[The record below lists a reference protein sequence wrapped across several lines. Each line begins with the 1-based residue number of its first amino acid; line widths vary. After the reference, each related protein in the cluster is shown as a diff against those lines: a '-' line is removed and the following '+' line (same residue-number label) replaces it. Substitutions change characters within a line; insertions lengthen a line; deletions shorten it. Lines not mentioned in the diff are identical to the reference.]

1 MGRTTSKT
9 ITSKLEMK
17 MNTVKR
23 ANKNREKRMKKR
35 QLNKLSEAMKSNNVL
50 SNAR

>member
-17 MNTVKR
+17 THWKER
-23 ANKNREKRMKKR
+23 KSEIEKRKEKAVEH
-35 QLNKLSEAMKSNNVL
+35 KLSEAMQCNEKK
-50 SNAR
+50 